1 LAVPQIK
8 NDVYSP
14 AGLHKVIVFSKKIM
28 KTFQILVIGA
38 FGLISSFA
46 VSSCASRGTCEKCAP
61 AAAGAGAPAA
71 SAASA
76 AVPVPLTAFF
86 NTPGIVA
93 DGATFSGGVDRDG
106 FACSS
111 NLLGTA
117 QSWSGVRFQLG
128 SANKDANVVTCNGQ
142 AIPLPAGKFSKLEML
157 AIAVNGAQASQ
168 NFTITYADTN
178 LNQTFSQSLS
188 DWNSPD
194 SNSGESQ
201 AVSMDYRDQSDG
213 TKDETEYYLY
223 GYSFSLNAA
232 GTALSLVLP
241 DNNNVKIFAIT
252 LVP

>member
-1 LAVPQIK
+1 
-8 NDVYSP
+8 
-14 AGLHKVIVFSKKIM
+14 M
-28 KTFQILVIGA
+28 KTFHVLIIGA
-38 FGLISSFA
+38 FGLILSFA
-46 VSSCASRGTCEKCAP
+46 VSSCASHGNCENCAHP
-61 AAAGAGAPAA
+61 AAAAGAPASS
-71 SAASA
+71 SAM
-76 AVPVPLTAFF
+76 PVPLAIFF
-86 NTPGIVA
+86 NTAGIVV
-93 DGATFSGGVDRDG
+93 DGTTFGGGVDGDG

-117 QSWSGVRFQLG
+117 QSWNGVRFQFG
-128 SANKDANVVTCNGQ
+128 SANKDANVVSCHGQ

-201 AVSMDYRDQSDG
+201 VVTMDYRDQADG
-213 TKDETEYYLY
+213 TRDDTTYYIY
-223 GYSFSLNAA
+223 GYSFNLNASNA
-232 GTALSLVLP
+232 AQSLVLP